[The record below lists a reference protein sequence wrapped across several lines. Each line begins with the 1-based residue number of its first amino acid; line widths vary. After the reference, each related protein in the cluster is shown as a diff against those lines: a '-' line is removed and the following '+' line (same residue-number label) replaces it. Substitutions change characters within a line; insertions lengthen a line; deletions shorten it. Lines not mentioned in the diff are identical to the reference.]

1 MIISKNSK
9 IVTNEISSLQETK
22 MLNKSGRWTRME
34 GWFQWSYLPSYGKS
48 KSCGVLT
55 SYIGTLNFAV
65 NNQKTDHD
73 GRILILDITVKD
85 LDYTFINLL
94 MLKQKQMAV

>member
-1 MIISKNSK
+1 
-9 IVTNEISSLQETK
+9 
-22 MLNKSGRWTRME
+22 ME
-34 GWFQWSYLPSYGKS
+34 GEQEWKDDFSGPIFLSYGKS
-48 KSCGVLT
+48 NSCGVLT